1 MYRNKQGYELRSYLL
16 SMAIFGVFCQASF
29 IQLMRFGIVIA
40 KFFTL
45 EQFTENLLSQAQ
57 NCQTMCLIGKFW
69 FDQLLFTSIIL
80 CTIRLDILNCTV
92 LRQRLTHFNSAQN
105 LGNGSIFGVSIFGV
119 PISNCIFSK
128 FFGAK
133 IDICKF
139 RGHFEQV
146 FSRN

>member
-1 MYRNKQGYELRSYLL
+1 MVFYFIETIYFALYLMYRNKQGYELRSYLL

-80 CTIRLDILNCTV
+80 CTIRLDIHKYTSYIMYSEDWLDSK
-92 LRQRLTHFNSAQN
+92 LIPRL
-105 LGNGSIFGVSIFGV
+105 LEIFEFL
-119 PISNCIFSK
+119 
-128 FFGAK
+128 
-133 IDICKF
+133 
-139 RGHFEQV
+139 
-146 FSRN
+146 

>member
-1 MYRNKQGYELRSYLL
+1 MVFYFIETIYFALYLMYRNKQGYELRSYLL

-57 NCQTMCLIGKFW
+57 NCQTMCLIGTFW

-80 CTIRLDILNCTV
+80 CTTRLDI
-92 LRQRLTHFNSAQN
+92 RNST
-105 LGNGSIFGVSIFGV
+105 IFMI
-119 PISNCIFSK
+119 
-128 FFGAK
+128 
-133 IDICKF
+133 
-139 RGHFEQV
+139 
-146 FSRN
+146 

>member
-1 MYRNKQGYELRSYLL
+1 MVFYFIETIYFALYLMYRNKQGYELRSYLL

-80 CTIRLDILNCTV
+80 CTIRLDIQKSTSFIMYSEDWLDSKLF
-92 LRQRLTHFNSAQN
+92 LR
-105 LGNGSIFGVSIFGV
+105 
-119 PISNCIFSK
+119 
-128 FFGAK
+128 
-133 IDICKF
+133 
-139 RGHFEQV
+139 
-146 FSRN
+146 